1 MAKQRYGIND
11 AYRGTVGTVIG
22 YEWCGRWCLRAR
34 PLRVHNPRTAR
45 QQFSRGLFAAASH
58 LASAMGQVL
67 RVGMRSAALEWHRTA
82 YNHFLSV
89 NKACF
94 SMEGEVL
101 NVDHEHLVVAAGLVA
116 PVGFSSPREGIG
128 EMSIIVPFERNP
140 LQLSASGDDLVYL
153 YAWCPGAEEGLLSTL
168 AFRRTKQVSM
178 VLPGRWQGL
187 EVHLYGLVVDN
198 VARASDSEYLGLV
211 ASADEV
217 VLVAAGSEEGCCREG
232 GQQ

>member
-1 MAKQRYGIND
+1 MAKQRFGIND
-11 AYRGTVGTVIG
+11 GYRGTVGTVIG

-34 PLRVHNPRTAR
+34 PLRVHNPRSAR

-101 NVDHEHLVVAAGLVA
+101 NVDYEHLVVAAGLVA
-116 PVGFSSPREGIG
+116 PVGFSSPREGIE

-153 YAWCPGAEEGLLSTL
+153 YAWCPGVGEGKLSTP
-168 AFRRTKQVSM
+168 AYRRTRQATIA
-178 VLPGRWQGL
+178 LPERWTGM
-187 EVHLYGLVVDN
+187 EVHLYGFVVDN
-198 VARASDSEYLGLV
+198 EAQASDSVYLGFL
-211 ASADEV
+211 ADEMA
-217 VLVAAGSEEGCCREG
+217 LVAAGSEEGCCREG